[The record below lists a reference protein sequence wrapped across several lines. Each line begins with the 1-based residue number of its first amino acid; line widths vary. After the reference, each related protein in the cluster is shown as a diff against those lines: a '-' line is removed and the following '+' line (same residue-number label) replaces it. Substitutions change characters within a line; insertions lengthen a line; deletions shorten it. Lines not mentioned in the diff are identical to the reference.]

1 MRKLNP
7 KLLGN
12 FIQFRKIYQEYVG
25 FGLLS
30 YSILPQFD
38 FFNSL
43 SDSEFYQIL
52 RATGVISSIFSKEN
66 RRILVPSQI
75 DKNRISLKSQKF
87 QDFLN
92 ESQSYLVVNLG
103 IFWAQNSREM
113 FELSARIMCRN
124 QKGFPDIGLAME
136 ILLILAWEIK
146 SNKLEEI
153 FHLEKKHGVGAI
165 LGHFLSYFISV

>member
-1 MRKLNP
+1 M
-7 KLLGN
+7 
-12 FIQFRKIYQEYVG
+12 
-25 FGLLS
+25 
-30 YSILPQFD
+30 
-38 FFNSL
+38 
-43 SDSEFYQIL
+43 
-52 RATGVISSIFSKEN
+52 
-66 RRILVPSQI
+66 VPSQI